1 MEKNSFAELPNKDK
15 RPFYIGHS
23 SVKRPKSLP
32 ETDFQME
39 SLNALIDFQIVPTLP
54 TGSIKKI
61 A

>member
-1 MEKNSFAELPNKDK
+1 MKTVLVELPNKDK

-23 SVKRPKSLP
+23 SVKTTKSLP
-32 ETDFQME
+32 EMDFHME